1 MSFADFDRKL
11 KDVGRL
17 KQILE
22 VLIKNELGFFVETL
36 RLKKFLPLSRTIDS

>member
-1 MSFADFDRKL
+1 MPFADFDRKL

-22 VLIKNELGFFVETL
+22 VLVKNELGYYVDK
-36 RLKKFLPLSRTIDS
+36 LKLKRFLPSIL